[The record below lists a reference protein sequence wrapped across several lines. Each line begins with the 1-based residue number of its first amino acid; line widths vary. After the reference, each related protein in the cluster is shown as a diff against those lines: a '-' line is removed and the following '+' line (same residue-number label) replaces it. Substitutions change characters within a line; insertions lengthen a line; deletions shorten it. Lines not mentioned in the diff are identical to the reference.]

1 MMTIND
7 QNRDEKLQYDINGEE
22 AKISDLLSGKIHK
35 YEYLTGEDIL
45 PSNQQQMIEQ
55 AKITYSPLQK
65 AFEKQMKTTE
75 DQGQKQVEVLKIKAI
90 NDKSDNN
97 PTISKEIYDKILEER
112 MNEILEMSREI
123 DYYNL
128 VYKFKGPTKAISFTK
143 SGGPMYTYDQLK
155 KGKKTLQQIEKEQE
169 DFKKDLNEVTG
180 NSKYKN
186 KSQLYKL
193 KNTKNLYDSRQI
205 IIDLLNDNSKI
216 RSEANYKANKK
227 TAGTGLKTLTPKH
240 ALKIIKFLHK

>member
-1 MMTIND
+1 
-7 QNRDEKLQYDINGEE
+7 
-22 AKISDLLSGKIHK
+22 
-35 YEYLTGEDIL
+35 
-45 PSNQQQMIEQ
+45 
-55 AKITYSPLQK
+55 
-65 AFEKQMKTTE
+65 MKTIE
-75 DQGQKQVEVLKIKAI
+75 DEGQKQVEALKIKGI

-112 MNEILEMSREI
+112 MNEILKMSREI

-155 KGKKTLQQIEKEQE
+155 KGKKKTLQQIEKEQD